1 MEETG
6 NLLGKFQKNKWKN
19 RLQKNSLEKYSYY
32 VETRGGK
39 TEMRKLKDREVRG
52 RGRNEII
59 ERFLP
64 I

>member
-6 NLLGKFQKNKWKN
+6 NLLGKFQKNNWKN

-39 TEMRKLKDREVRG
+39 TEMRQLKDREVRG